1 MSKYL
6 INQINQTNQ
15 IDQDLDFVFDVV
27 CSSSCKSFACVFGA
41 LVQTCTLTQENA
53 ATACYCML
61 LHATSEC
68 SVSVSVS
75 HCEATQAESKVFYQ
89 KMKARMSVDCVD

>member
-1 MSKYL
+1 MWYAHPL
-6 INQINQTNQ
+6 VNH
-15 IDQDLDFVFDVV
+15 LLVF
-27 CSSSCKSFACVFGA
+27 SAHLFRLAH
-41 LVQTCTLTQENA
+41 LHRRTLLQH

-61 LHATSEC
+61 LHATAEC

-89 KMKARMSVDCVD
+89 KMKARMSVDCID

>member
-1 MSKYL
+1 MSKYQ

-68 SVSVSVS
+68 SVSVS